1 MQKLNKTVRA
11 SRKQSYNLPL
21 QIVLLFIAGLFL
33 VTQFIPEM
41 YRSDR
46 WL

>member
-11 SRKQSYNLPL
+11 SGTEIYNLPL
-21 QIVLLFIAGLFL
+21 GIFLLYIAGLFL

-41 YRSDR
+41 YWSDR